1 MNVWANILSCDRTKT
16 RFGQNVQHRVLNNQ
30 ITALFRLLIPR
41 CGVYNKRMEPQTKSG
56 AKDFFINL
64 GAIVALYTTVV
75 SLLNL
80 LFTIINTA
88 YPQITNGYSYFG
100 STSISWPVA
109 TLIIFFPIF
118 IFLMWL
124 LEREYRINPEKQ
136 SAGIHKWLTYITL
149 FLAGITIAVDLI
161 TVLYFF
167 IDGQE
172 LTTGFL
178 LKVLAL
184 LVVASGIFSYYLSDV
199 LGKLTAKSRNIYC
212 IITLLIIL
220 SSIVWGFSVLGSPRT
235 QRLYKYDEQK
245 VSDLTNIKYEI
256 DSYYSLRG
264 ILPENLAEM
273 AGSYYISAVD
283 PETDRP
289 YEYLRTSSTTYKIC
303 ADFNKDSKD
312 QINNSFAYPYGGVSW
327 AHPAGHHCFE
337 QVVNPN
343 IYSKPTPLR

>member
-1 MNVWANILSCDRTKT
+1 MNFWIPEKGRILNVWANILSCDRTKT

-56 AKDFFINL
+56 AKDFFIN
-64 GAIVALYTTVV
+64 
-75 SLLNL
+75 
-80 LFTIINTA
+80 
-88 YPQITNGYSYFG
+88 FG

-172 LTTGFL
+172 LTT
-178 LKVLAL
+178 
-184 LVVASGIFSYYLSDV
+184 
-199 LGKLTAKSRNIYC
+199 
-212 IITLLIIL
+212 
-220 SSIVWGFSVLGSPRT
+220 
-235 QRLYKYDEQK
+235 
-245 VSDLTNIKYEI
+245 
-256 DSYYSLRG
+256 
-264 ILPENLAEM
+264 
-273 AGSYYISAVD
+273 
-283 PETDRP
+283 
-289 YEYLRTSSTTYKIC
+289 
-303 ADFNKDSKD
+303 
-312 QINNSFAYPYGGVSW
+312 
-327 AHPAGHHCFE
+327 
-337 QVVNPN
+337 
-343 IYSKPTPLR
+343 